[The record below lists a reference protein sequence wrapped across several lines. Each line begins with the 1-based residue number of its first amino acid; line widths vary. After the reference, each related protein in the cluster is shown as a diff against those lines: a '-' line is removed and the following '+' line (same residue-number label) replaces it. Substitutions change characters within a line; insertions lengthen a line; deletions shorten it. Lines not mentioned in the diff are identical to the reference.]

1 MSNIPLAST
10 LGKVNSL
17 PSVGVSKG
25 LYAGGTQDVAKTL
38 LHRLNVGSQLANRL
52 LLSGIAGHQGDIRQ
66 VMTGNSPI
74 SLQNITAYGLNSAN
88 QALDLQSKVKND
100 EINIV
105 QISQLLA
112 TQYGVLRSIAS
123 NI

>member
-1 MSNIPLAST
+1 MSNSPLASA

-17 PSVGVSKG
+17 PSVGVAKG
-25 LYAGGTQDVAKTL
+25 LYAGGAQGVAKTL
-38 LHRLNVGSQLANRL
+38 LRRLNVVSQLANRL
-52 LLSGIAGHQGDIRQ
+52 LLSGIASHHGDLRE
-66 VMTGNSPI
+66 VMTGNSPV

-112 TQYGVLRSIAS
+112 TQYGVLRSIAN